1 MNFLRHILLIEEEAV
16 AKKNSTKK
24 KSAKQ
29 HPKSHPFSFQNPEE
43 SIGFLFW
50 QVTMIWQR
58 RVNTALQE
66 MGLVH
71 TEFVVLAAAGWLTR
85 DGAIATQTTIANHA
99 QLDKMMTS
107 KTLRSLEK
115 QGWIKR
121 TEHQTDTRAKIVTLT
136 SSGETALQKALHI
149 VEARDNAL
157 FDILGE
163 QRESFADQLR
173 TIWRE
178 GLKNG

>member
-1 MNFLRHILLIEEEAV
+1 
-16 AKKNSTKK
+16 
-24 KSAKQ
+24 
-29 HPKSHPFSFQNPEE
+29 
-43 SIGFLFW
+43 
-50 QVTMIWQR
+50 
-58 RVNTALQE
+58 
-66 MGLVH
+66 
-71 TEFVVLAAAGWLTR
+71 
-85 DGAIATQTTIANHA
+85 
-99 QLDKMMTS
+99 MTS

-115 QGWIKR
+115 QGWIQR